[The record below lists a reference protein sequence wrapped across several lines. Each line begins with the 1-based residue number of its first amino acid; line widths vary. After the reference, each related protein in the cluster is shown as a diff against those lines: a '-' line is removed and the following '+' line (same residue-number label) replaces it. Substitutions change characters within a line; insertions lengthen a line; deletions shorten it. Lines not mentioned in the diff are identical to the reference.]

1 MRPFFFLCVVLLLL
15 LLLLP
20 AAPLRHLWAVQ
31 QASGEYMLSA
41 AAFGTCPEFF
51 LSHALCCSCAC
62 FLLHRLLMCPLA
74 HFWDVQQA
82 SGEYMLST
90 TVQASPDCC
99 LSNLMFKADKHGSI
113 LSTAAFMEV
122 LEDNG
127 DMQVRVGL

>member
-1 MRPFFFLCVVLLLL
+1 MPC
-15 LLLLP
+15 
-20 AAPLRHLWAVQ
+20 H
-31 QASGEYMLSA
+31 A
-41 AAFGTCPEFF
+41 AASRLATVGANVLSLSVRPKLHQITSKQKCTCV
-51 LSHALCCSCAC
+51 
-62 FLLHRLLMCPLA
+62 RL
-74 HFWDVQQA
+74 QA

-127 DMQVRVGL
+127 DMQVCAGGVLVQGGVAEVCA